1 VRPIPPPR
9 SATFLTLLGS
19 FVLLTLAV
27 PFAARPKFVD
37 TYKAPGAETV
47 GYAGKKVVG
56 LIISDDMPLRMST
69 EEALA
74 RELNANGVNGM
85 AAYRVIPLPET
96 RDAERARD
104 WFQKTGVAGV
114 VVMRLVDVAK
124 ETTPTAVVWS
134 SGAYYSS
141 LWSYYPYAWTTSAVA
156 IGPGRTDTT
165 YVVETL
171 VFDVG
176 SNKLL
181 WAGTSQ
187 STNPDDAQKL
197 VKDLVNEAA
206 YRMKKDGLMRKKP

>member
-1 VRPIPPPR
+1 VRRVSP
-9 SATFLTLLGS
+9 SGSSLFLSILCS
-19 FVLLTLAV
+19 FVLLTV
-27 PFAARPKFVD
+27 MTFAARPKFVD
-37 TYKAPGAETV
+37 TYKGPGAENV

-56 LIISDDMPLRMST
+56 LVVSGDMPQRMST

-74 RELNANGVNGM
+74 RELTALGVNGI

-96 RDAERARD
+96 QDSERARD

-114 VVMRLVDVAK
+114 VMMRLVDVTK
-124 ETTPTAVVWS
+124 ETTPSVVVWQ
-134 SGAYYSS
+134 SGAYYGN
-141 LWSYYPYAWTTSAVA
+141 LWTYYPYAWSQTVA

-171 VFDVG
+171 VFDVA
-176 SNKLL
+176 SSKLL

-206 YRMKKDGLMRKKP
+206 YQMKKDGLMKKKKS